1 MSLYDVLGI
10 VSPEEYAKKGRV
22 YTPEEYK
29 ELQISKKE
37 QKVEESKEVNAGG
50 GGRGSSGILG
60 GILGYQRVEQEYHE
74 PLEHFA
80 PTITETHALAHY
92 HPRLVFQPTPV
103 YTYTGGDV
111 IIESPGARTKK
122 ETQIDVA
129 PRAEISGAID
139 YPTTT
144 TGSERVGEGD
154 VAGVNLTHI
163 AIVAAVALVSYTVIA
178 KTDIVKKVTKG
189 K

>member
-1 MSLYDVLGI
+1 MSLYDIFGV
-10 VSPEEYAKKGRV
+10 VTPEEYAEKGRV
-22 YTPEEYK
+22 FTRGEYT
-29 ELQISKKE
+29 ELQTSKK
-37 QKVEESKEVNAGG
+37 QKTINNGGSGGSGG
-50 GGRGSSGILG
+50 GSSSGILG
-60 GILGYQRVEQEYHE
+60 GILGYQRVDQEYHK
-74 PLEHFA
+74 PMEHYA
-80 PTITETHALAHY
+80 PTITEAKPLQHF

-103 YTYTGGDV
+103 YTYTGGD
-111 IIESPGARTKK
+111 ILIESPGARTKK

-154 VAGVNLTHI
+154 VSGVNVTHI
-163 AIVAAVALVSYTVIA
+163 AIVAAVALVAYGLVS
-178 KTDIVKKVTKG
+178 KTGVVKKVVTKA

>member
-1 MSLYDVLGI
+1 MSLYDIFGV
-10 VSPEEYAKKGRV
+10 VTPEEYAEKGRV
-22 YTPEEYK
+22 LTRGEYT
-29 ELQISKKE
+29 ELQESKK
-37 QKVEESKEVNAGG
+37 QKNIRNGG
-50 GGRGSSGILG
+50 SGSGGSSSGILG
-60 GILGYQRVEQEYHE
+60 GILGYQRVDQEYHE
-74 PLEHFA
+74 PMEHYA
-80 PTITETHALAHY
+80 PTITETHPLAHY

-103 YTYTGGDV
+103 YTYTGGD
-111 IIESPGARTKK
+111 ILIESPGARTKK

-154 VAGVNLTHI
+154 VSGVNVTHI
-163 AIVAAVALVSYTVIA
+163 AIVAAVALVAYGLVS
-178 KTDIVKKVTKG
+178 KTGVVKKAVTKV